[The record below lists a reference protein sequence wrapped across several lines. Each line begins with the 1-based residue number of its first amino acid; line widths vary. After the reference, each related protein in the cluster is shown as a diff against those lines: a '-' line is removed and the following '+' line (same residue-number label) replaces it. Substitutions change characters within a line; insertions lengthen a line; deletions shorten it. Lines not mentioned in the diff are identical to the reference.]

1 MTEPSLRQR
10 FVGVSSAW
18 FITSTLI
25 GISLV
30 MGVVFLDERTPLHAT
45 IEFPWWAMVVAFAL
59 VESSVVH
66 LHFRS
71 ETGSFS
77 LFELPLV
84 LGLIFV
90 APQGLWLAAILGVGF
105 ALTVVRRQP
114 AIKVAFNVANLS
126 VHVSVAALVAQTF
139 ITGDPLAPT
148 AWLILAAATT
158 LGGAIQIVALAA
170 VLYAAEEV
178 LGRRQILT
186 MLGTATV
193 ISTANTAQAL
203 VAAVLVQS
211 EPISVLLLLVP
222 VAVML
227 VAYRAYVAERNQRE
241 QVEFLYTS
249 TKALRESAETTS
261 SAAALLGE
269 VVSMF
274 RAERAHLLLLPRE
287 DRDEVTT
294 THFRHENG
302 ATVAHVHDTEDE
314 IPSRLAEFAS
324 TVTLVESLADIGS
337 LAEFF
342 ANESIESA
350 MVGTLRGANR
360 NIGVLIA
367 ANRLGQVAAFTR
379 EDLRLFE
386 TLVQQAAVA
395 LENDQ
400 LEEALDE
407 MTRLERKLAH
417 QAHHDVL
424 TGLANR
430 ARFSEELARSIKA
443 DEAPSILYLDL
454 DDFKVINDTLGHGAG
469 DHVLAEVGRRV
480 QALVRPTDTV
490 ARLGGDEFAVLLPG
504 SDQADVV
511 ARRVIQSLHEIIHYG
526 DHELQIGVSIGLAR
540 ARSASEDPA
549 SLLND
554 ADIAMYAAKSKGKGA
569 LVEFVPEMRQ
579 RVSKQ
584 RRLQTQLRRAVD
596 HDEFEVVYQPIVE
609 PSSGTLV
616 GAEALVRWNSE
627 GRQETPDTFIPEA
640 ERAGLIVSI
649 DRTVLV
655 KAATVFEVLPQND
668 RSFISVNLSA
678 QNFLEDD
685 LADYFARTLMVAGV
699 DPHRVVVEVTETALI
714 RDPDRTVQQLADL
727 RALGLRI
734 ALDDF
739 GTGYSSLSYLHR
751 LPVDILKIA
760 QPFIADVENDE
771 TFVRTM
777 IDLGKN
783 LGLQIVAEGV
793 ETEAQRLRVAELGC
807 DMAQGYL
814 FGRPSSLT
822 DLMAMMV
829 TTDAV

>member
-1 MTEPSLRQR
+1 MSAPSLRQR
-10 FVGVSSAW
+10 LVGVGSAW
-18 FITSTLI
+18 FITATLA

-30 MGVVFLDERTPLHAT
+30 LGVVFLDGRPPLHET
-45 IEFPWWAMVVAFAL
+45 LEFPWWAMVVAFAL
-59 VESSVVH
+59 VESWVVH

-90 APQGLWLAAILGVGF
+90 APQGMWLAAILGVGF

-114 AIKVAFNVANLS
+114 PIKVAFNVANLS
-126 VHVSVAALVAQTF
+126 VHVAVAALIAQTF
-139 ITGDPLAPT
+139 VSGDPLAPT
-148 AWLILAAATT
+148 SWLVLAVATT
-158 LGGAIQIVALAA
+158 IGGAIQIVALAA

-193 ISTANTAQAL
+193 ISGANTAQAL

-211 EPISVLLLLVP
+211 EPLSVLLLLVP
-222 VAVML
+222 VAVLL
-227 VAYRAYVAERNQRE
+227 VSYRAYVAERNQRE

-249 TKALRESAETTS
+249 TKALRDSPETTS
-261 SAAALLGE
+261 AAAALLRE

-274 RAERAHLLLLPRE
+274 RAEHAHLLLLPRS
-287 DRDEVTT
+287 DREEVTT

-302 ATVAHVHDTEDE
+302 ATVAHIHDTDDTL
-314 IPSRLAEFAS
+314 PVRLAEFAS
-324 TVTLVESLADIGS
+324 AVTLIESIADIGS

-342 ANESIESA
+342 TMESIDSA
-350 MVGTLRGANR
+350 MVGTLRGASR
-360 NIGVLIA
+360 DIGVLIA
-367 ANRLGQVAAFTR
+367 ANRLGQVTAFTR

-430 ARFSEELARSIKA
+430 ARFSERLATSIKA
-443 DEAPSILYLDL
+443 DERPAILYLDL
-454 DDFKVINDTLGHGAG
+454 DDFKVINDTLGHEAG
-469 DHVLAEVGRRV
+469 DHVLAEVARRV
-480 QALVRPTDTV
+480 KTVVRPTDLV
-490 ARLGGDEFAVLLPG
+490 ARLGGDEFSVLLPG

-511 ARRVIQSLHEIIHYG
+511 ARRIIQSLHEIIHFG
-526 DHELQIGVSIGLAR
+526 DHELQIGVSIGLSR
-540 ARSASEDPA
+540 ARSSTDDPA
-549 SLLND
+549 SVLND

-569 LVEFVPEMRQ
+569 LVEFVPEMREQ
-579 RVSKQ
+579 VSKQ
-584 RRLQTQLRRAVD
+584 RRLRTQLRRAVD
-596 HDEFEVVYQPIVE
+596 HDEFDLVYQPIVE
-609 PSSGTLV
+609 PSSGVMV
-616 GAEALVRWNSE
+616 GAEALVRWNTE
-627 GRQETPDTFIPEA
+627 DGQESPDSFIPEA

-649 DRTVLV
+649 DRSVLN
-655 KAATVFEVLPQND
+655 KAATLFEMLPD
-668 RSFISVNLSA
+668 HDPLFISVNLSA

-714 RDPDRTVQQLADL
+714 RDPDRTIQQLTDL

-807 DMAQGYL
+807 DLAQGYL
-814 FGRPSSLT
+814 FGRPSTLT
-822 DLMAMMV
+822 DLMGMLAADRV
-829 TTDAV
+829 